1 MVRVAGAWASLT
13 IEQAAASR
21 PVIEAVL
28 GSLAVGAVLFLP
40 PLAWLYVLFQRGR

>member
-1 MVRVAGAWASLT
+1 MLLGGLT

-40 PLAWLYVLFQRGR
+40 PLAWLYVLFQRTGD